1 MRAAL
6 FATIFFGLISNSV
19 AFGQEWIQE
28 YETSYNTGDSLKA
41 QKKYDE
47 AISYFQLAYQLAAKH
62 RDSTRAAD
70 AGLEAGYCQV
80 LNGLISAGVK
90 TLKEVDSLYYEAYPP
105 ERKAFFKNRIGLG
118 YGYLGNSE
126 QAVEE
131 YRIAL
136 QFALQFDDTTDIIS
150 IANNLANRVNRFGDY
165 DGSIE
170 YANLV
175 LKYTPKTDLYRLANI
190 GYSFYIAYLYKGM
203 YDTAAP
209 YLFKS
214 CELGESIKNDA
225 VLSLCYYYLSDYYKN
240 RNDYSKAITS
250 SEKGLALANKIN
262 DKEDVARYYY
272 LLGDLYLSI
281 EEVDRALSYLNRV
294 VDYYEIAGNK
304 TLLAEAL
311 VKIAE
316 CFRIKKNYGEA
327 ERLLLLALEYYEPYD
342 VPYLKGRALIF
353 LADIKIQEKKDA
365 EAMPYLEASN
375 DIGIERDNFWLRQD
389 SQSRLIKID
398 NSILSPE
405 EKLRL
410 SKKVNQA
417 AQRLS
422 LNALLWSERNLAKS
436 YSAVDSDS
444 AFFWAES
451 SFDLIEKGRRSFKG
465 GTLKAGLFADHANYY
480 NEVGSWYA
488 NKKGDISKAFEL
500 VEASKARA
508 LLDELAEANQYEELK
523 LDEASQMQLLELQKT
538 TDQLYRAREA
548 APDEAEFQR
557 LTNEIGD
564 AELRYDSALERI
576 AASNPAWSQFLYP
589 ETLSL
594 KEVQK
599 LTDSETAIIEY
610 AFTDE
615 KLLIF
620 FISENDAFYYESD
633 PIPFLADSLA
643 SSINDFRDAIVE
655 QADESILASK
665 SEGLFAMLL
674 EPVADKISG
683 FSNLVIVPDGPISFL
698 PFDALQH
705 NGRYLVSDFT
715 INHLP
720 SVSVYNHI
728 QSPRR
733 KTSKSLL
740 AVASSGFTTNSDNN
754 LGTQNAFAA
763 LPFTLIEV
771 DSIATNFEAESK
783 TILKNDAVTEASIKN
798 ISLDQYKYI
807 HFATHGDINEVTPS
821 QSGLILSKKQE
832 TEILFGEDGL
842 LNAKEIASLNLNADL
857 VVLSAC
863 NTGMGRVITGEG
875 LLGLQRSFL
884 AAGASSVVS
893 SLWSIY
899 DRSTPLFMQTFYSK
913 LSDYEEN
920 DSGFINRFL
929 RWSNLSNP
937 KLVNNNALALRD
949 AKLEMIEHPYYSH
962 PVHWASFVITGK

>member
-6 FATIFFGLISNSV
+6 FATLLFVLFSNSA
-19 AFGQEWIQE
+19 AFSQDWIQE
-28 YETSYNTGDSLKA
+28 YEIFYNTGDSLQA
-41 QKKYDE
+41 EKKYDE
-47 AISYFQLAYQLAAKH
+47 AIPYFQSAYQLAATYG
-62 RDSTRAAD
+62 DGTRAAD

-80 LNGLISAGVK
+80 LNGLISDGVK
-90 TLKEVDSLYYEAYPP
+90 TMEEVDSLYYEAYPP

-118 YGYLGNSE
+118 YGYLGSSE

-131 YRIAL
+131 YKIAL
-136 QFALQFDDTTDIIS
+136 QFALQFNDTTDIIS
-150 IANNLANRVNRFGDY
+150 IANNLANRVVRFGDY

-175 LKYTPKTDLYRLANI
+175 LKYTPETDLYRLANI

-203 YDTAAP
+203 FDTAAP

-214 CELGESIKNDA
+214 CELGNTSRNDA
-225 VLSLCYYYLSDYYKN
+225 MLSLCYYYLSDYYKN

-281 EEVDRALSYLNRV
+281 EETDRALSYLNRV
-294 VDYYEIAGNK
+294 LDYYEVAGNI
-304 TLLAEAL
+304 TLQAETL

-316 CFRIKKNYGEA
+316 CFRLKKNYDEA
-327 ERLLLLALEYYEPYD
+327 ERLLLLALEYYESYDLPYF
-342 VPYLKGRALIF
+342 KGRALIF
-353 LADIKIQEKKDA
+353 LADIKIQQKKDS
-365 EAMPYLEASN
+365 EAMPYLKASN
-375 DIGIERDNFWLRQD
+375 AIGVERDNFWLRQD

-405 EKLRL
+405 EKLDL
-410 SKKVNQA
+410 SKKVNRT

-422 LNALLWSERNLAKS
+422 PNARLWSERNLAKS
-436 YSAVDSDS
+436 YNAINSDS

-451 SFDLIEKGRRSFKG
+451 SFELIEKSRRSFKG

-508 LLDELAEANQYEELK
+508 LLDELAEANQHEELK
-523 LDEASQMQLLELQKT
+523 LDEASQMRLLELQKT

-548 APDEAEFQR
+548 TTDEAEFQR

-576 AASNPAWSQFLYP
+576 AANNPEWSHFLYP

-620 FISENDAFYYESD
+620 FISENNAFYFESD
-633 PIPFLADSLA
+633 AIPFLVDSLA
-643 SSINDFRDAIVE
+643 SSINNFRDAIVA
-655 QADESILASK
+655 QADKSVLASK
-665 SEGLFAMLL
+665 SEDLFTLL
-674 EPVADKISG
+674 LQPVADKIAG

-720 SVSVYNHI
+720 SVSVYDHI

-733 KTSKSLL
+733 KTSKDLL
-740 AVASSGFTTNSDNN
+740 AIASSGFTINSDNN

-771 DSIATNFEAESK
+771 DSISTNFEDESR
-783 TILKNDAVTEASIKN
+783 TVLKNDAVTEASIKN

-807 HFATHGDINEVTPS
+807 HFATHGDINEVSPS

-899 DRSTPLFMQTFYSK
+899 DRSTPLFMQTFYTK
-913 LSDYEEN
+913 LAEYEEN
-920 DSGFINRFL
+920 DSGVINRFL

-937 KLVNNNALALRD
+937 KLVNNNAQALRD

>member
-1 MRAAL
+1 MRAFCSIVL
-6 FATIFFGLISNSV
+6 FCILFGFTS
-19 AFGQEWIQE
+19 AHGQEWITD
-28 YETSYNTGDSLKA
+28 YDSSYSAGNTLRKD
-41 QKKYDE
+41 KKFTE
-47 AISYFQLAYQLAAKH
+47 ASTLFSVAYQLAAKYS
-62 RDSTRAAD
+62 DGTRAAD
-70 AGLEAGYCQV
+70 AGLAYGECLV
-80 LNGLISAGVK
+80 LQGLISDGVK
-90 TLKEVDSLYYEAYPP
+90 VLEEVDLKYYDDYPP
-105 ERKAFFKNRIGLG
+105 ERKASFKNRIGWG
-118 YGYLGNSE
+118 YGYLGDSE
-126 QAVEE
+126 RAVPQ
-131 YRIAL
+131 YKLGLDLAL
-136 QFALQFDDTTDIIS
+136 QYNDTLNIVK
-150 IANNLANRVNRFGDY
+150 IANNLSNRSVPIGDY

-175 LKYTPKTDLYRLANI
+175 IKYTPENDYYRLANI
-190 GYSFYIAYLYKGM
+190 SISIYVAYLYKGM

-209 YLFKS
+209 HLFKS

-316 CFRIKKNYGEA
+316 CFRLKKNYDEA

-353 LADIKIQEKKDA
+353 LADIKIQQKKDA
-365 EAMPYLEASN
+365 EAMPYLQASN
-375 DIGIERDNFWLRQD
+375 DIGVERDNFWLRQD

-405 EKLRL
+405 EKLQL

-451 SFDLIEKGRRSFKG
+451 SFELIEKGRRSFKG

-508 LLDELAEANQYEELK
+508 LLDELAEANQHEELK

-548 APDEAEFQR
+548 ASDEAEFQR

-576 AASNPAWSQFLYP
+576 ASNNPAWSQFLYP

-655 QADESILASK
+655 QADRSVLATK
-665 SEGLFAMLL
+665 SEDLFGLLL
-674 EPVADKISG
+674 EPFEDKITG
-683 FSNLVIVPDGPISFL
+683 FSNLIIVPDALFLFSLSTLYSITDGILSAIS
-698 PFDALQH
+698 PSTI
-705 NGRYLVSDFT
+705 YLLLVF
-715 INHLP
+715 I
-720 SVSVYNHI
+720 I
-728 QSPRR
+728 IF
-733 KTSKSLL
+733 SLL
-740 AVASSGFTTNSDNN
+740 GEKLQN
-754 LGTQNAFAA
+754 LF
-763 LPFTLIEV
+763 
-771 DSIATNFEAESK
+771 
-783 TILKNDAVTEASIKN
+783 
-798 ISLDQYKYI
+798 
-807 HFATHGDINEVTPS
+807 
-821 QSGLILSKKQE
+821 
-832 TEILFGEDGL
+832 
-842 LNAKEIASLNLNADL
+842 
-857 VVLSAC
+857 
-863 NTGMGRVITGEG
+863 
-875 LLGLQRSFL
+875 
-884 AAGASSVVS
+884 
-893 SLWSIY
+893 
-899 DRSTPLFMQTFYSK
+899 
-913 LSDYEEN
+913 
-920 DSGFINRFL
+920 
-929 RWSNLSNP
+929 
-937 KLVNNNALALRD
+937 
-949 AKLEMIEHPYYSH
+949 
-962 PVHWASFVITGK
+962 